1 VSHVYPPPAVWS
13 STELAPLAAQMWCGM
28 CGKYTEV
35 TKDLR
40 CAECG
45 L

>member
-1 VSHVYPPPAVWS
+1 MR
-13 STELAPLAAQMWCGM
+13 LIIRLAAQMFCGM

-40 CAECG
+40 CSECG